1 MNMKSMHDHGFTLL
15 ETIIF
20 SAIFVIVMMAIYT
33 TYIATHT
40 TYTQELNKIEVQ
52 QNAWAGAER
61 MSREIRTAGYDPSD
75 VITVV
80 PATAI
85 QVANAND
92 ITFIGDVDG
101 DGNTDQV
108 RYSLNGNGQLAREF
122 STWNGAAFPAL
133 TPSVLAD
140 GVSTLTF
147 TYYDGSDTVTTI
159 LTDIRRIT
167 IDLTTLETAGGRP
180 ANFSLT
186 TDVRLRN
193 L

>member
-1 MNMKSMHDHGFTLL
+1 MNIKRMDQHGFTLL

-33 TYIATHT
+33 TYVATHT

-52 QNAWAGAER
+52 QNAWAGTER

-75 VITVV
+75 VITVLSI
-80 PATAI
+80 TAI
-85 QVANAND
+85 QVANVND
-92 ITFIGDVDG
+92 ITFVADVDG

-108 RYSLNGNGQLAREF
+108 RYSLNGNGQLVRE
-122 STWNGAAFPAL
+122 SSSWNGAAFPAL

-140 GVSTLTF
+140 GVSALTF
-147 TYYDGSDTVTTI
+147 TYYDASDTVTTT

-167 IDLTTLETAGGRP
+167 IDLTTQETAGGRP
-180 ANFSLT
+180 ATFSLT

-193 L
+193 